1 MGVSQ
6 LAAQETIRNS
16 DKFYAKKSI
25 LVWTACL
32 TLSLLLAGCQTLP
45 FNLTGPAEKPVATK
59 PETNTKNTPAVPAL
73 ETQPSEAEKKAAEAL
88 SKDGNQQPGILSSE
102 LNNQPALSLRPPALT
117 NEEEAVKIAI
127 LLPLTGQHKKIG
139 NDLLRAAYLALFDHG
154 NKNLHLLP
162 YDTKGT
168 PAGARNAALF
178 ATGEGA
184 QIIIGPLF
192 STSVSAVRP
201 IAAANNINILT
212 FSTDDAIAGDGVYL
226 MGLTAGQQIT
236 RIMEFSYRQG
246 LARFAV
252 LAPQSLYGDTVI
264 RNIQQASVKLNL
276 TLDKILRYPSNLT
289 PGSEELQ
296 LIAKDIA
303 NYDARHWQL
312 NQKIKELKTRGDA
325 KSKAQLKRLSKRDTL
340 GQVSFDALIIPEG
353 GQRLLELAPLLSYY
367 DVDPTEVQFIGTGLW
382 ADKTLTTEPA
392 LVGGWFAAPEPE
404 KTQQFQSRFNKT
416 YGYNPPR
423 IASLAY
429 DAAALVGLLA
439 LDARLDKFSRSA
451 LENNIGFA
459 GYNGAFRFS
468 NTGIAERGLAVM
480 QVGQQELELLE
491 EAPESFEALI
501 N

>member
-1 MGVSQ
+1 MTAKDT
-6 LAAQETIRNS
+6 LKNS
-16 DKFYAKKSI
+16 NRSSAKSSI
-25 LVWTACL
+25 LAWTAGL

-45 FNLTGPAEKPVATK
+45 FNLTRSPEKPVATK
-59 PETNTKNTPAVPAL
+59 PDTNTKTTAATPTLEMPPSKTEQKTGEVLSPDSNSIPAVLPYDFNS
-73 ETQPSEAEKKAAEAL
+73 QH
-88 SKDGNQQPGILSSE
+88 
-102 LNNQPALSLRPPALT
+102 ALSLRPPSLT
-117 NEEEAVKIAI
+117 NEEEAIKIAV
-127 LLPLTGQHKKIG
+127 LLPLTGQHKNIG
-139 NDLLRAAYLALFDHG
+139 NDLLRAAYMALFDHG

-162 YDTKGT
+162 YDTKGSPT
-168 PAGARNAALF
+168 GARNAALA

-184 QIIIGPLF
+184 HIILGPLF

-201 IAAANNINILT
+201 IAAANNINVLT
-212 FSTDDAIAGDGVYL
+212 FSTDDTVSGDGVYL
-226 MGLTAGQQIT
+226 MGLTAEQQVT

-252 LAPQSLYGDTVI
+252 LAPQSLYGDAVI
-264 RNIQQASVKLNL
+264 RNIQQTSEKLGL
-276 TLDKILRYPSNLT
+276 EIDKILRYPSNLA

-296 LIAKDIA
+296 LIAKEIA
-303 NYDARHWQL
+303 NYDARRWQL
-312 NQKIKELKTRGDA
+312 KQQIKKLEALSDP

-382 ADKTLTTEPA
+382 ADKQLTTEPA

-404 KTQQFQSRFNKT
+404 KSQQFQSRFRKT

-429 DAAALVGLLA
+429 DAAALAGLLA
-439 LDARLDKFSRSA
+439 LDSRLDKFSRTA
-451 LENNIGFA
+451 LENTIGFA
-459 GYNGAFRFS
+459 GYNGAFRFLT
-468 NTGIAERGLAVM
+468 TGIAQRGLAVM
-480 QVGQQELELLE
+480 QVGQHELELLE
-491 EAPESFEALI
+491 AAPESFEALI

>member
-1 MGVSQ
+1 MTAKDTLQ
-6 LAAQETIRNS
+6 NS
-16 DKFYAKKSI
+16 NRSPAKSSI
-25 LVWTACL
+25 LAWTAGL

-45 FNLTGPAEKPVATK
+45 FNLMAPPEKPVAAK
-59 PETNTKNTPAVPAL
+59 PDSNTKAANTPPVLEAL
-73 ETQPSEAEKKAAEAL
+73 PLEAEKKTAETINPASNL
-88 SKDGNQQPGILSSE
+88 APEILSSE
-102 LNNQPALSLRPPALT
+102 LNSQAALSLRPPALSD
-117 NEEEAVKIAI
+117 EKEATKIAI
-127 LLPLTGQHKKIG
+127 LLPLTGQHKNIG
-139 NDLLRAAYLALFDHG
+139 NDLLRAAYMALFDLG

-168 PAGARNAALF
+168 PTGARNAALA
-178 ATGEGA
+178 ATGEGT
-184 QIIIGPLF
+184 QIILGPLF

-201 IAAANNINILT
+201 IAAANNINVLT
-212 FSTDDAIAGDGVYL
+212 FSTDDSISGDGVYL

-252 LAPQSLYGDTVI
+252 LAPQSLYGDAVI
-264 RNIQQASVKLNL
+264 RNIQQTSEKLGL
-276 TLDKILRYPSNLT
+276 ELDKILRYPSNLA
-289 PGSEELQ
+289 PGSEELR
-296 LIAKDIA
+296 LIAKEIA
-303 NYDARHWQL
+303 NYDARRWQL
-312 NQKIKELKTRGDA
+312 KQQIKKLEALSDP

-367 DVDPTEVQFIGTGLW
+367 DVDPTEIQFIGTGLW
-382 ADKTLTTEPA
+382 ADKKLTTEPA
-392 LVGGWFAAPEPE
+392 LVGGWFAAPEPV

-429 DAAALVGLLA
+429 DAAALAGLLA
-439 LDARLDKFSRSA
+439 LDTRPDKFSRAA
-451 LENNIGFA
+451 LENNIGFT
-459 GYNGAFRFS
+459 GYNGVFRFS
-468 NTGIAERGLAVM
+468 TTGIAERGLAVM
-480 QVGQQELELLE
+480 QVGQRELELLE

>member
-1 MGVSQ
+1 
-6 LAAQETIRNS
+6 LTAKDTLKNS
-16 DKFYAKKSI
+16 NLLPAKSSI
-25 LVWTACL
+25 LTWTAGL
-32 TLSLLLAGCQTLP
+32 AFSLLLAGCQTLP
-45 FNLTGPAEKPVATK
+45 FNLTSSPEKPVATK
-59 PETNTKNTPAVPAL
+59 PDTNTKTTAAPPAL
-73 ETQPSEAEKKAAEAL
+73 EQPSSNVEEKTVEVFDPDSNL
-88 SKDGNQQPGILSSE
+88 SPDAIPSDLDS
-102 LNNQPALSLRPPALT
+102 QPALSLRPPALT
-117 NEEEAVKIAI
+117 NEEEAIKIAV
-127 LLPLTGQHKKIG
+127 LLPLTGQHKNIG
-139 NDLLRAAYLALFDHG
+139 NDLLRASYMALFDHG

-162 YDTKGT
+162 YDTKGS
-168 PAGARNAALF
+168 PAGARNAALA

-184 QIIIGPLF
+184 QIILGPLF

-201 IAAANNINILT
+201 IAAANNINVLT
-212 FSTDDAIAGDGVYL
+212 FSTDNTVSGDGVYL
-226 MGLTAGQQIT
+226 MGLTAEQQIT

-252 LAPQSLYGDTVI
+252 LAPQSLYGDAVI
-264 RNIQQASVKLNL
+264 RNIQQTSEKLGL
-276 TLDKILRYPSNLT
+276 ELDKILRYPSNLA

-296 LIAKDIA
+296 VIAKEIA
-303 NYDARHWQL
+303 DYEARQWQL
-312 NQKIKELKTRGDA
+312 KQQIKKLEALDDP

-367 DVDPTEVQFIGTGLW
+367 DVDPTEIQFIGTGLW
-382 ADKTLTTEPA
+382 ADKKLTTEPA
-392 LVGGWFAAPEPE
+392 LVGGWFAAPEPQ
-404 KTQQFQSRFNKT
+404 KTEQFQSRFNNT

-429 DAAALVGLLA
+429 DAAALAGLLA
-439 LDARLDKFSRSA
+439 LDARPDKFSRSA

-468 NTGIAERGLAVM
+468 TTGVAQRGLAVM